1 MKIKVDGEEVVIKCA
16 PAIAAA
22 TAVLLLVNPKEGSSK
37 MMLGGGPLSYFK
49 GQPYNPLDGPTQ
61 GDLPFPLAAAAVTGL
76 YYIVA
81 SIAPV
86 VEIGMTA
93 AGVGALAPLAAGGV
107 SVAIVAT
114 GAYCG
119 LASGITAAK
128 SLVDTNFESDASKLE
143 PTELQSRLSKEIA
156 ENKSAYIAK
165 LKALKEQ
172 KERQKATTPYLSP
185 TPTRGGD
192 FSGGSVGEDV
202 KKFLLDLS
210 ELETDEKVN
219 EYLYGII
226 IKYTPVPEANRTRK
240 ARGVRGG
247 RITKRNSRN
256 RY

>member
-1 MKIKVDGEEVVIKCA
+1 
-16 PAIAAA
+16 
-22 TAVLLLVNPKEGSSK
+22 
-37 MMLGGGPLSYFK
+37 
-49 GQPYNPLDGPTQ
+49 
-61 GDLPFPLAAAAVTGL
+61 
-76 YYIVA
+76 
-81 SIAPV
+81 
-86 VEIGMTA
+86 MTA
-93 AGVGALAPLAAGGV
+93 AGVGALAPLAAGGA
-107 SVAIVAT
+107 SVAIVIT

-119 LASGITAAK
+119 LASGIIGGK

-143 PTELQSRLSKEIA
+143 ATELQSRLSKEIA

-172 KERQKATTPYLSP
+172 KERQKATTPYAR
-185 TPTRGGD
+185 PTRGGD